1 MLRVGLDHA
10 PPMPPRNIMPIVDLF
25 RADSALIGHR
35 HYPVAAERASMG
47 FLFLQVLQV
56 LEVFA

>member
-1 MLRVGLDHA
+1 
-10 PPMPPRNIMPIVDLF
+10 MPIVDLF